1 MIELSLSELNRS
13 SFYEN
18 TLQMIEQICD
28 DYARKDDF
36 GTLSMANQM
45 VCDFL
50 ENTYPDFTADV
61 VFQIE
66 SDGVTFQYTLQ
77 SGGFQYT
84 LQSGGFQ
91 SLAENKDGQN
101 TALYVLQ
108 SLADEITFSSDYDT
122 LVSTFH
128 VKTNMNIQRSLHHQ
142 EVRTRIFS

>member
-13 SFYEN
+13 SFYEK

-28 DYARKDDF
+28 DYARKEDF

-45 VCDFL
+45 VCDYL
-50 ENTYPDFTADV
+50 ENTYSDFSADV

-66 SDGVTFQYTLQ
+66 NDGVT
-77 SGGFQYT
+77 FQYT

>member
-28 DYARKDDF
+28 DYAMKEDF

-45 VCDFL
+45 VCDYL
-50 ENTYPDFTADV
+50 ENTYSDFSADV

-77 SGGFQYT
+77 SGGFQ
-84 LQSGGFQ
+84 
-91 SLAENKDGQN
+91 SLAESKDGQN

>member
-1 MIELSLSELNRS
+1 
-13 SFYEN
+13 
-18 TLQMIEQICD
+18 MIEQICD
-28 DYARKDDF
+28 DYARKEDF

-45 VCDFL
+45 VCDYL
-50 ENTYPDFTADV
+50 ENTYSDFSADV

-66 SDGVTFQYTLQ
+66 SDGVT
-77 SGGFQYT
+77 FQYT

>member
-13 SFYEN
+13 SFYEK

-28 DYARKDDF
+28 DYARKEDF

-45 VCDFL
+45 VCDYL
-50 ENTYPDFTADV
+50 ENTCSDFSADV

-77 SGGFQYT
+77 C
-84 LQSGGFQ
+84 GGFQ

-122 LVSTFH
+122 LISTFH

>member
-13 SFYEN
+13 SFYEK

-28 DYARKDDF
+28 DYARKEDF

-45 VCDFL
+45 VCDYL
-50 ENTYPDFTADV
+50 ENTYSHFSADV

-66 SDGVTFQYTLQ
+66 SDGVTFQYT
-77 SGGFQYT
+77 F
-84 LQSGGFQ
+84 QSGGFQ